1 MIMRSGNAPPSQYI
15 TAPSMR
21 FRGGI
26 NVLLVLPEVLQ
37 IDKSGYRA
45 CRIRPL
51 VPLSR
56 LMLSDENQ
64 WGT

>member
-1 MIMRSGNAPPSQYI
+1 MEGGTTMIKGGEKALPSQYI

-45 CRIRPL
+45 CK
-51 VPLSR
+51 
-56 LMLSDENQ
+56 
-64 WGT
+64 